1 MTDRRLFFQLAR
13 AQRRIQ
19 RHAEAGMVDIGITQT
34 QAGVLF
40 VLGRHEGATLSLVAD
55 TLDIAP
61 SAVTGLCDRMER
73 AGLVERRAD
82 DADGRVQRLYL
93 TEAGRVAR
101 ADAVHRLDGMNQR
114 LADGFTDQELETVAR
129 FLEATIARFPDAG
142 TAKGTKP

>member
-1 MTDRRLFFQLAR
+1 
-13 AQRRIQ
+13 
-19 RHAEAGMVDIGITQT
+19 MVDIGITQT

-82 DADGRVQRLYL
+82 EADGRVQRLHL
-93 TEAGRVAR
+93 TQAGRAAR
-101 ADAVHRLDGMNQR
+101 ADCVSRLDGMNQR
-114 LADGFTDQELETVAR
+114 LADGFTDHELDTVAR
-129 FLEATIARFPDAG
+129 FLEAIIARFPDAG